1 MSTPFLLSGA
11 ALLFW
16 GFTAGVP
23 LLGFLMAL
31 FLEGS
36 RLSRV
41 RLNLSARDFIRI
53 SDLCALLLILVGV
66 TLFLT
71 KPPRTAMLMMFQWLV
86 LPLFILV
93 AFQAFSV
100 RGRVPLGTV
109 LWGARALAGEKEQ
122 DWGPSVD
129 LSWPFFALTLFTA
142 MVPDLRHPAVFST
155 LWALTAWA
163 LWASTAAKR
172 KTARAVCAG
181 LLVAAGLLG
190 FVGQKGLHS
199 FQLYLEQVSMQ
210 ILEHYWQRGQD
221 PYRSL
226 TAIGEMGR
234 IKLSHEIAFR
244 IKPQQDSKD
253 GFLLRESSHN
263 HYRRGLWMGSH
274 PQLTHAD
281 SMAADGRWL
290 FGEKGQTA
298 KSLMVSQSF
307 SGKQGLLKLPAGVY
321 TIGGLD
327 SAQLLTNRFG
337 AVLATGVSSRTI
349 YTVEFGTQT
358 FLDSPPDEPDLKV
371 DEIHAPGIFRLAE
384 ALNLS
389 GMQPKEAFGAL
400 AAYFDDNFRYSLVQE
415 EQTNKDRALQIFL
428 EERRSGHCE
437 YFATA
442 AVLLLRAAGI
452 PARYAVGYMA
462 HEPPG
467 KDGWVAVRKRHA
479 HAWALAWV
487 DGSWVD
493 VDVTPHVWMLYE
505 AQTMTVW
512 NRFHDMLSN
521 AVFAGF
527 LWQNQG
533 GFKKLAP
540 LMIALAAFLT
550 LVLIYR
556 FVRGARMSLVL
567 GSKAG
572 KKPSQK
578 MGAGPASP
586 FFKVEQFFAQKGFVR
601 PVHETHAAWLD
612 RLQKA
617 KAPFYFD
624 DLESIVKLHYRLRY
638 DPQGLP
644 ETQRLHFSRKVDEW
658 IASNNKFR
666 QAT

>member
-1 MSTPFLLSGA
+1 MSTPLLLSGA

-16 GFTAGVP
+16 GFAAGVP
-23 LLGFLMAL
+23 LLGLLMAL

-36 RLSRV
+36 RFSRA
-41 RLNLSARDFIRI
+41 RLNLSAKDFIRI

-66 TLFLT
+66 LLFFT
-71 KPPRTAMLMMFQWLV
+71 QPPRTAMLMMFQWLV

-109 LWGARALAGEKEQ
+109 LWGARVLAGEKEQ

-129 LSWPFFALTLFTA
+129 LSWPFLALTLFTA

-163 LWASTAAKR
+163 LWARVRHK
-172 KTARAVCAG
+172 KARAACAG
-181 LLVAAGLLG
+181 LLVAAGLMG

-210 ILEHYWQRGQD
+210 LLEHYWQRGQD

-244 IKPQQDSKD
+244 IKPNQSARKD
-253 GFLLRESSHN
+253 FLLREASHN
-263 HYRRGLWMGSH
+263 IYRRGLWMGSH

-281 SMAADGRWL
+281 SMTADGRWL
-290 FGEKGQTA
+290 LGEKRQTTG
-298 KSLMVSQSF
+298 SLLVSQPF
-307 SGKQGLLKLPAGVY
+307 PGKQGLLKLPSGTH

-327 SAQLLTNRFG
+327 SVHLLINQFG
-337 AVLATGVSSRTI
+337 TVLATGVSSRTI
-349 YTVEFGTQT
+349 YTVEFGPET
-358 FLDSPPDEPDLKV
+358 FLDSPPYEPDLRV
-371 DEIHAPGIFRLAE
+371 DETQAPGVFRLAE

-389 GMQPKEAFGAL
+389 DLSPEDAFGVL
-400 AAYFDDNFRYSLVQE
+400 AAYFDENFTYSLVQA

-467 KDGWVAVRKRHA
+467 KDGWLAVRKRHA

-487 DGSWVD
+487 DDKWVD
-493 VDVTPHVWMLYE
+493 VDVTPPMWMLYE
-505 AQTMTVW
+505 AQTMTAW
-512 NRFHDMLSN
+512 NRFRDMVSD

-527 LWQNQG
+527 LWQREG
-533 GFKKLAP
+533 GIKKLSP
-540 LMIALAAFLT
+540 IMIALAVLLT
-550 LVLIYR
+550 LVLVYR
-556 FVRGARMSLVL
+556 FVRGARVSLVL
-567 GSKAG
+567 KERAD
-572 KKPSQK
+572 KKLADKRDS
-578 MGAGPASP
+578 ALDSP
-586 FFKVEQFFAQKGFVR
+586 FFRVEQLLAQKGFVR
-601 PVHETHAAWLD
+601 PGHETPCAWLA
-612 RLQKA
+612 RLQA
-617 KAPFYFD
+617 ANAPFGFD
-624 DLESIVKLHYRLRY
+624 DLAPIVKLHYRLRY
-638 DPQGLP
+638 DPKGLP
-644 ETQRLHFSRKVDEW
+644 EKQRARLSCKVDEW
-658 IASNNKFR
+658 IASNSKS
-666 QAT
+666 